1 MSPLTDL
8 LKGMKEGKKTRPFEF
23 PAGAI
28 AAFAKLKEAF
38 TTAPI
43 LVHFNPKKPILIETD
58 ASGFA
63 LGAVLSQQ
71 GADDST
77 AH

>member
-1 MSPLTDL
+1 
-8 LKGMKEGKKTRPFEF
+8 MKEGKKTRPFKF
-23 PAGAI
+23 LAGAV

-38 TTAPI
+38 TTALI
-43 LVHFNPKKPILIETD
+43 LVHFDPIKPILIKTN

-71 GADDST
+71 GDGDSM

>member
-1 MSPLTDL
+1 MSPLIDL
-8 LKGMKEGKKTRPFEF
+8 LKGMKEGKKTGPFEF
-23 PAGAI
+23 PAGAV

-43 LVHFNPKKPILIETD
+43 LVHFDPTKPILIKTN
-58 ASGFA
+58 ASRFA
-63 LGAVLSQQ
+63 LRAVLSQQ

>member
-1 MSPLTDL
+1 MLR
-8 LKGMKEGKKTRPFEF
+8 GMKEGKKTGPFEF
-23 PAGAI
+23 PAGAV

-43 LVHFNPKKPILIETD
+43 LVHFDPTKPILIETD

-71 GADDST
+71 GDGDST